1 MSKSLKNFIT
11 IKDALAKNTGEGH
24 FLFLY
29 RQEVMS
35 PHRPDA
41 LIFRGVKL
49 WPMGQIWPTLSVD
62 LVHEAIAK
70 SYESWPAGVG
80 WGC

>member
-35 PHRPDA
+35 A
-41 LIFRGVKL
+41 T
-49 WPMGQIWPTLSVD
+49 GQIWPTLSLD
-62 LVHEAIAK
+62 LVYEAIAK
-70 SYESWPAGVG
+70 D
-80 WGC
+80 